1 MWGATLGVWTSARS
15 CAVVEQFASAFHVV
29 NTRHLANILTG
40 ICTCFLAR
48 LQYFSII
55 IWIVGDQYYS
65 YSVCIAVI
73 TWFSII
79 SAAVEAHQNM
89 KRLAEI
95 AHFTRWV
102 RGSAHGTAQRAQ
114 PRKLLLHN
122 TQ

>member
-1 MWGATLGVWTSARS
+1 M
-15 CAVVEQFASAFHVV
+15 
-29 NTRHLANILTG
+29 
-40 ICTCFLAR
+40 
-48 LQYFSII
+48 
-55 IWIVGDQYYS
+55 GDQYYS

-102 RGSAHGTAQRAQ
+102 RGSVHGVKRLAEIAHFGRWVCESAHGTAQLGQ
-114 PRKLLLHN
+114 PPLLCGNCCALRPLP
-122 TQ
+122 